1 MNDVI
6 EQTAE
11 LAVVDETSL
20 DCLFNLEGIF
30 NARRYAMAIRVRCR
44 PRAGAPPPSLGALFE
59 HFSQVLPFDAVPV
72 LLALDAEHID
82 ESILAHKPGAP
93 VWLEIPAQML
103 ATETGR
109 ALLEKM
115 SRARY
120 KLVLRGVPEDT
131 QLAHFIS
138 AFSLSL
144 QEPDPDGLLPM
155 VRPAN
160 NVPGSKNWK
169 SLRRIPFGQSQAL
182 KIADIERN
190 YNRGSI
196 ACVGWPYEDL
206 RSRAVR
212 SNAVPDFSTISELI
226 MQLDRGADVSE
237 LEAIIRRDAALSFR
251 LLRLA
256 NSAAFGLRSEVDSFR
271 QVVMLLGYLRL
282 KRWLAMLLTNS
293 SRDLNSRPMMYTSFR
308 RGLLLEQ
315 LSAYQSSYAHTD
327 DFFLLGVF
335 SLIDKLFGESFATL
349 FTSLRVPQDVHN
361 ALAERRGP
369 LFCWLQLVEAIDSGD
384 ETLQMKSLELS
395 GISLGQ
401 CNAAILKS
409 LAIPDSTRSV

>member
-6 EQTAE
+6 EHSAD
-11 LAVVDETSL
+11 LGVLDDTSL
-20 DCLFNLEGIF
+20 DCLLSVEGIF
-30 NARRYAMAIRVRCR
+30 NARRYAMAARVRCR
-44 PRAGAPPPSLGALFE
+44 ARAGARPPNLGELFE
-59 HFSQVLPFDAVPV
+59 HFSKILPNDAVPV
-72 LLALDAEHID
+72 LLSLDLPQID
-82 ESILAHKPGAP
+82 ESILEHKPGAP
-93 VWLEIPAQML
+93 VWIEIPAQML
-103 ATETGR
+103 ASESGR
-109 ALLEKM
+109 GLLEKM

-120 KLVLRGVPEDT
+120 KLVLRGVPEDA
-131 QLAHFIS
+131 QLNHFIHS
-138 AFSLSL
+138 FALSL

-155 VRPAN
+155 VRPAT
-160 NVPGSKNWK
+160 NVPGAKSWK
-169 SLRRIPFGQSQAL
+169 SLRRIPFGQSQAQ

-226 MQLDRGADVSE
+226 MQLDRGADVAE
-237 LEAIIRRDAALSFR
+237 LEVIIRRDAALSFR

-271 QVVMLLGYLRL
+271 QVVMMLGYLRL

-315 LSAYQSSYAHTD
+315 LSACQSSYAQTD

-335 SLIDKLFGESFATL
+335 SLIDKLFGETFETL
-349 FTSLRVPQDVHN
+349 FTSLRVPKDVHN
-361 ALAERRGP
+361 ALAHRRGP
-369 LFCWLQLVEAIDSGD
+369 LFCWLQIVEAIDTGD
-384 ETLQMKSLELS
+384 EAQLMQALS
-395 GISLGQ
+395 VAGISLVQ
-401 CNAAILKS
+401 CNEAILKS